1 MQVPKATGQLL
12 RQKLL
17 YRDRTQEKRRVR
29 SEYKRSDHWIFYC
42 RRSIDCAL
50 RILLLTN
57 GLDSAGYH
65 TAGYR
70 ADLYNRHKYPSA
82 AGGGVTAYDSHDG
95 DVTASLLIEKVTETG
110 NGKVIVTYAAVDSSI
125 TWAEQSRIL
134 KVEK

>member
-1 MQVPKATGQLL
+1 M
-12 RQKLL
+12 
-17 YRDRTQEKRRVR
+17 R

-57 GLDSAGYH
+57 GPDSAGYH

-70 ADLYNRHKYPSA
+70 ADLYNRHNTHQLLE
-82 AGGGVTAYDSHDG
+82 GVTAYDSHDG

-110 NGKVIVTYAAVDSSI
+110 NGKVIVTYAAVDSSNNV
-125 TWAEQSRIL
+125 AEQSRIL
-134 KVEK
+134 KAEK